1 MLSFAFPVHA
11 AEVGYRRPTVQQR
24 AAATTRSG
32 RLSAKPRGE
41 GKDISR
47 GNEADGPFVNS
58 SPVFSVVP
66 APLVLPGDDLSL
78 AWLHSR
84 DRDAVTSEKNVV
96 CVAAP
101 SDVVSEVGFLRS
113 WSQPQH
119 YGDESSIRRS
129 IAKPNEQ
136 DVVDYL
142 SAFYQGLSV
151 KSLPPPHLCFTS
163 WDSGAST
170 ALEANP
176 TPKALSASPPP
187 FIGLNTPTER
197 VRIRTR
203 SSPHS
208 AFAGQ
213 LNFDDL
219 LDTAISILPD
229 DAYALLLLV
238 KPDLYESAD
247 DEFVCGRAY
256 GGSRVAVVS
265 TARHDPS
272 LDWEQDV
279 EREHAWPASHCEAYV
294 RACCAAEPQPSART
308 FTPLSLL
315 AHTALPLPD
324 PSSSSSSSSTAL
336 SNLWLARLCRT
347 ASHELGQCF
356 GIEHCVYYASCMQ
369 GNATLAEDAR
379 QPRYL
384 CPVDL
389 AKVLS
394 ATGAR
399 EEKRYRAL
407 VGGLREVCW
416 WEWRIVWGV

>member
-1 MLSFAFPVHA
+1 
-11 AEVGYRRPTVQQR
+11 
-24 AAATTRSG
+24 
-32 RLSAKPRGE
+32 
-41 GKDISR
+41 
-47 GNEADGPFVNS
+47 
-58 SPVFSVVP
+58 
-66 APLVLPGDDLSL
+66 
-78 AWLHSR
+78 
-84 DRDAVTSEKNVV
+84 
-96 CVAAP
+96 
-101 SDVVSEVGFLRS
+101 
-113 WSQPQH
+113 QPQH
-119 YGDESSIRRS
+119 YGDESSVADFGQPWADTAVSSGTESSGRHIDSEEIRRS

-279 EREHAWPASHCEAYV
+279 EREHAWPASHCEA
-294 RACCAAEPQPSART
+294 T